1 LLKPPVHPQL
11 KSRDDYTIVGKPT
24 PRMDIPSKVDGSA
37 TFGVDVTLPQMM
49 YATIAASP
57 VFGAKLVS
65 VDTAPAEALPGVKKV
80 VKLDNAV
87 AVVADGYWR
96 ALKGVRALAPKFEDT
111 GKGAETSDT
120 IAAAIVAAIDT
131 HEGVELHS
139 SGKGSEALQGAA
151 KVVEAEY
158 RVPFLAHA
166 TMEPMNATARIAD
179 GRCEVWTGVQDPL
192 AARKVAAEA
201 SGLKPEQVTI
211 HNQQLGGG
219 FGRRLPGVMDF
230 VDQAVRIAKETA
242 PAPVKLIWSREE
254 DIQHDFYRPLVV
266 GRFKATL
273 TQSGAPHAWMSR
285 FNIKDD
291 AALLPYAIEHQDIR
305 SVPAS
310 THVRI
315 GAWRSVAHT
324 QHGFFTESFIDELAH
339 AAGKDPLQYRRDLLA
354 NAPRHVGVLDKLAEM
369 SGWSTPAPPGRAR
382 GVALVESFGSIV
394 GEVAEVEIVDGRV
407 KVHRVCAAVDCGD
420 VINPDTA
427 TAQVEGGIVF
437 GLSAALFN
445 EVTIAAGRVAQTN
458 FHDLPMPKLA
468 DAPSISVEFIRSGAA
483 LGGLG
488 EPGVPPVAPAIANAV
503 FALTGKRVRSLPV
516 RV

>member
-1 LLKPPVHPQL
+1 
-11 KSRDDYTIVGKPT
+11 
-24 PRMDIPSKVDGSA
+24 
-37 TFGVDVTLPQMM
+37 VTLPQMV

-57 VFGAKLVS
+57 VHGAKLVS

-80 VKLDNAV
+80 VKLENAV

-111 GKGAETSDT
+111 GKNDETSDT
-120 IAAAIVAAIDT
+120 IYAAIGKALDGDQNDKVF
-131 HEGVELHS
+131 S
-139 SGKGSEALQGAA
+139 SGKGADALQGAA

-192 AARKVAAEA
+192 AARAVAAKA

-254 DIQHDFYRPLVV
+254 DIQHDFYRPAVV
-266 GRFKATL
+266 GRYKAAL
-273 TQSGAPHAWMSR
+273 ADSGAPSAWVSK
-285 FNIKDD
+285 FNISDA

-305 SVPAS
+305 AYQSP

-324 QHGFFTESFIDELAH
+324 QHGFFTESFVDELAH

-354 NAPRHVGVLDKLAEM
+354 HAPRHLAALDKAAEM
-369 SGWSTPAPPGRAR
+369 AGWSTPAADRPRSRHRRRGKLRLDRGR
-382 GVALVESFGSIV
+382 SC
-394 GEVAEVEIVDGRV
+394 EVEIVDGRV
-407 KVHRVCAAVDCGD
+407 KVHSVCAAVDCGD

-427 TAQVEGGIVF
+427 PRRSRAASSSVF
-437 GLSAALFN
+437 RRCVQRSDDRRRTRRAEQLPRSADA
-445 EVTIAAGRVAQTN
+445 EARRCAEHQGRV
-458 FHDLPMPKLA
+458 HSLGC
-468 DAPSISVEFIRSGAA
+468 GARRI
-483 LGGLG
+483 G
-488 EPGVPPVAPAIANAV
+488 
-503 FALTGKRVRSLPV
+503 
-516 RV
+516 